1 MEGDRRVEQAMY
13 RSALVACS
21 ILKPCS
27 AGAFAPLRQ
36 QLRWNGGTGNDGRG
50 GTARRLLVL
59 LARRRGLCGLFFFG
73 CLVEATSP
81 LRRNNLRETASVRD
95 RSRPS
100 ALQFLFGAS
109 DRKKIWSRANT
120 GSQKLLQ
127 YYYENRC
134 GRTTNNPLPELPCKA
149 QRPGEMAC
157 PRPLVDRVLAR
168 WGALCVQGQLT
179 LLAQVA
185 LIIPAVE
192 PLVD

>member
-1 MEGDRRVEQAMY
+1 MY

-27 AGAFAPLRQ
+27 AGAFAPLRE

-95 RSRPS
+95 RSRS
-100 ALQFLFGAS
+100 EGAAHPLCS
-109 DRKKIWSRANT
+109 SFSGHRTGRKYGR
-120 GSQKLLQ
+120 
-127 YYYENRC
+127 
-134 GRTTNNPLPELPCKA
+134 GRT
-149 QRPGEMAC
+149 
-157 PRPLVDRVLAR
+157 RVR
-168 WGALCVQGQLT
+168 KNYCS
-179 LLAQVA
+179 
-185 LIIPAVE
+185 IITRIAAVE
-192 PLVD
+192 PLTTPFPSCHAKPNARARWRAPAPLLTVC

>member
-1 MEGDRRVEQAMY
+1 MY

-36 QLRWNGGTGNDGRG
+36 QLRWNDGGTGNDGRG

-73 CLVEATSP
+73 CLVDATSP

-95 RSRPS
+95 RSRS
-100 ALQFLFGAS
+100 EGAAHPLCS
-109 DRKKIWSRANT
+109 SFSGRKKIWSRANT